1 MSQSPALASAAP
13 SGADELP
20 PWPQRIGFIAAVFGM
35 FMAILDIQIV
45 ASSLNEIQAGVAASS
60 EEISWVQT
68 SYLIAEII
76 MIPLSGMLTR
86 ILSTRVAFVLSSVG
100 FTLAS
105 LGCALAT
112 SIEQLVILRALQGF
126 LGGAMIPITHAISF
140 SIFPRRMMGAVQAVI
155 GMVVTM
161 APSVGPTV
169 GGYITEIASWH
180 WLFLAN
186 VIPGVLVSWAAW
198 RFLDFDKGDR
208 SAARRLDV
216 LGLALMAV
224 FLGCLEYVLEE
235 GPGDDWFDDHLIL
248 MLSLTC
254 GLAAI
259 GFFVRTLRH
268 RYPIVGLHA
277 FANRNFAL
285 GAGQGFVIGIALYGL
300 VYLMPLFFGY
310 VRGFSSL
317 QIGQVM
323 FVTGVAMFFTAPVAG
338 RLSGSVDLRVL
349 MFVGFVLVGVGSIM
363 NACLTSESG
372 FEQFFWPQI
381 VRGVGLI
388 LCIIPASRI
397 ALGTLPR
404 EEVGNASGL
413 FNVMR
418 NLGGAVGLALMDT
431 VRDIREDYHW
441 SQLIGAVNEGRGV
454 VLERLQGYESLLAGH
469 VADPQQSALA
479 LVGQTV
485 AREAQVLAF
494 NDIFLWLGALYLLC
508 APVVL
513 LVRRPEA

>member
-1 MSQSPALASAAP
+1 
-13 SGADELP
+13 
-20 PWPQRIGFIAAVFGM
+20 
-35 FMAILDIQIV
+35 
-45 ASSLNEIQAGVAASS
+45 
-60 EEISWVQT
+60 
-68 SYLIAEII
+68 
-76 MIPLSGMLTR
+76 
-86 ILSTRVAFVLSSVG
+86 
-100 FTLAS
+100 
-105 LGCALAT
+105 
-112 SIEQLVILRALQGF
+112 
-126 LGGAMIPITHAISF
+126 
-140 SIFPRRMMGAVQAVI
+140 
-155 GMVVTM
+155 
-161 APSVGPTV
+161 
-169 GGYITEIASWH
+169 
-180 WLFLAN
+180 
-186 VIPGVLVSWAAW
+186 
-198 RFLDFDKGDR
+198 
-208 SAARRLDV
+208 
-216 LGLALMAV
+216 
-224 FLGCLEYVLEE
+224 
-235 GPGDDWFDDHLIL
+235 
-248 MLSLTC
+248 
-254 GLAAI
+254 
-259 GFFVRTLRH
+259 
-268 RYPIVGLHA
+268 
-277 FANRNFAL
+277 
-285 GAGQGFVIGIALYGL
+285 
-300 VYLMPLFFGY
+300 
-310 VRGFSSL
+310 
-317 QIGQVM
+317 
-323 FVTGVAMFFTAPVAG
+323 
-338 RLSGSVDLRVL
+338 
-349 MFVGFVLVGVGSIM
+349 MFVGFVLVGAGSIM